1 MSFGATKRWS
11 YPKNPSRKVYTSHPT
26 IVLITS
32 SIKGNKVFYL
42 LPHWGSLNPDRFI
55 SSHFFWEQLLFKIAK
70 SLLQLVW

>member
-1 MSFGATKRWS
+1 
-11 YPKNPSRKVYTSHPT
+11 
-26 IVLITS
+26 VLITS